1 MHKSTLFTFILSSF
15 LFFISFAQPVLV
27 INELD
32 CDTPGIDDKEFLEL
46 RSATPYFP
54 LDGYVVVFFNC
65 SPNAGN
71 ASYMALDL
79 DGYSTDINGLFLIG
93 STTVT
98 PFPQYIIPINVIQNG
113 QDALAVY
120 RGNAEDFPEGTLP
133 YVDESLVDVLVYG
146 TNDPE
151 ATSALNIFRAFRPG
165 IQQISE
171 GPNNNPNSIQRNN
184 DGSYFVASPTPR
196 RQNDGSGIILN
207 SLSISFDKSEYNEG
221 ETMLITFNTENDVEK
236 DVAIRCIF
244 SSFPNSSQNVTGNL
258 LPTLKVGTKSVTTMV
273 TLNDDSFNNSDTDL
287 ILTIDVQ
294 DSTIL
299 SLVNSIKVRIHDND
313 FKILDYGTPTEP
325 TFGKV
330 RKEIPPGY
338 YDQLIGKSGSSL
350 KQAIQDIIADPSMV
364 RAQTYNDCIDIL
376 TLADTY
382 PKNSN
387 QVWLVYLESARSKID
402 FQLGSSNI
410 GLWNREHTWPRSRG
424 GFSSIEEDGNIDGK
438 DIFWPTN
445 ADSLRHANSDAH
457 ALRAVDGQENT
468 RRGDRYYGDYTGPQ
482 NTRGSF
488 RGDVARSILYLDIRY
503 NGLEVVPGFPNEVGK
518 FGDLNVLLDWHR
530 QDPPDDYEFNRN
542 NIVYDWQKNRNP
554 FIDMPDLVDY
564 IWGDK
569 KNQVWQ
575 GSSSVKNLESF
586 EMSIFPNPS
595 TNTINISVEKSGL
608 SAYIYD
614 IHGKVWAEKT
624 FDYTT
629 TFEDRLPKG
638 TYFVKV
644 SDSHTAIVKKVI
656 VAW

>member
-1 MHKSTLFTFILSSF
+1 MYKSALFTFILSSF

-79 DGYSTDINGLFLIG
+79 DGHSTDINGLFLIG

-113 QDALAVY
+113 QDALAIY
-120 RGNAEDFPEGTLP
+120 CGDAEDFPDGTLP
-133 YVDESLVDVLVYG
+133 YVDDTLVDVLVYG

-151 ATSALNIFRAFRPG
+151 ATSALNIFRAFRSD
-165 IQQISE
+165 IQQINE

-196 RQNDGSGIILN
+196 RQNDGTGIILN
-207 SLSISFDKSEYNEG
+207 GLMISFDKSEYNEG
-221 ETMLITFNTENDVEK
+221 ETMQITFASENEVNIDLP
-236 DVAIRCIF
+236 IRCSF
-244 SSFPNSSQNVTGNL
+244 STIPSSSQTVTGNL
-258 LPTLKVGTKSVTTMV
+258 LPILKSGSKSVTTMV

-299 SLVNSIKVRIHDND
+299 KLANSVKVRVNDND
-313 FKILDYGTPTEP
+313 YTVFDYGTPIQP
-325 TFGKV
+325 TYGLVK
-330 RKEIPPGY
+330 KEIPAGY
-338 YDQLIGKSGSSL
+338 YDALLGKSGEAL
-350 KQAIQDIIADPSMV
+350 KQAVQNIIADPNVV
-364 RAQTYNDCIDIL
+364 RAQTYNDCIGL
-376 TLADTY
+376 LREADVH
-382 PKNSN
+382 PKNAN
-387 QVWLVYLESARSKID
+387 QVWQVYLETPRSSID
-402 FQLGSSNI
+402 FQEGSSNMNV
-410 GLWNREHTWPRSRG
+410 WNREHVWPRSRG
-424 GFSSIEEDGNIDGK
+424 GFGSIEEDRIFDGK

-468 RRGDRYYGDYTGPQ
+468 RRGDRYFGDYVGPNGTQ
-482 NTRGSF
+482 GGF
-488 RGDVARSILYLDIRY
+488 RGDVARSIFFLDNRY

-518 FGDLNVLLDWHR
+518 FGDLNVLIEWHR

-554 FIDMPDLVDY
+554 FIDMPDLVEY

-586 EMSIFPNPS
+586 EITIFPNPS
-595 TNTINISVEKSGL
+595 SNNINISVGKSGV

-629 TFEDRLPKG
+629 TFGDRLPQG

-644 SDSHTAIVKKVI
+644 SDSHTATVKKVV